1 VTQASATLVNR
12 VTTGNADSGRMKKL
26 IIILAILLVVGAGAT
41 THLYKKHKRPVHSP
55 VLKATLPSSHPEE
68 PAANIANIHDA
79 RIPVRT
85 EKNQLS
91 EAKLEPVVA
100 ACSEPHD
107 IAGQET
113 FAWTSSNNTAMEE
126 VLSQRQAKALHEQVG
141 CTLITEASPQ

>member
-91 EAKLEPVVA
+91 E
-100 ACSEPHD
+100 PHD

>member
-26 IIILAILLVVGAGAT
+26 ISILATLLVVAAGAT
-41 THLYKKHKRPVHSP
+41 TQLYKKHLRSVHSP
-55 VLKATLPSSHPEE
+55 VLKATLPSSHLEE
-68 PAANIANIHDA
+68 RAVNIHDV

-91 EAKLEPVVA
+91 EAKLEPVVP
-100 ACSEPHD
+100 ACSEPHA
-107 IAGQET
+107 IARQET

-126 VLSQRQAKALHEQVG
+126 VLSRGQAKALHAQVG
-141 CTLITEASPQ
+141 CTLITEASAQ